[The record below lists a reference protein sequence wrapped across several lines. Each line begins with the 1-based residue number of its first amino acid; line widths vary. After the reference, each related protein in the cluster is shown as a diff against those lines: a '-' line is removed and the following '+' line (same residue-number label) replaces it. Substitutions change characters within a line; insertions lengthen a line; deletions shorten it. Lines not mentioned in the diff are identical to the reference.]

1 MSSYWVNRIKR
12 KIEETEVLGNKYKG
26 IPVIPSKKEYY
37 NNFMYKLEIKGN
49 SISYDIDLHN
59 EIDKWML
66 DNWYYG
72 TRSQWT
78 AKNRIIFFSKK
89 DKLDNFLSIFSH
101 SVQGLHG
108 PITKDHLENLLLPGI
123 KIKKVFQDKLWYNK
137 YNIKLETSVGS
148 VFGSEEIADAKKRST
163 DFYNFVNDTI
173 SNCQWYSNHVAGWR
187 NNFVY
192 MTEEDFEV
200 LQPWIKLAYD
210 DMVSNVYKIVSPHV

>member
-1 MSSYWVNRIKR
+1 MRTTMSSYWVNRIKQ

-89 DKLDNFLSIFSH
+89 DKLDKERVSTWRPEIYT
-101 SVQGLHG
+101 VER
-108 PITKDHLENLLLPGI
+108 I
-123 KIKKVFQDKLWYNK
+123 
-137 YNIKLETSVGS
+137 ETSHQQKLYHVNPLPPQWRGPL
-148 VFGSEEIADAKKRST
+148 VRSEILLIPD
-163 DFYNFVNDTI
+163 
-173 SNCQWYSNHVAGWR
+173 
-187 NNFVY
+187 
-192 MTEEDFEV
+192 
-200 LQPWIKLAYD
+200 
-210 DMVSNVYKIVSPHV
+210 